1 MLILQSSPDVGYIV
15 SERKQIAMQQS
26 RSEMGTGMESKQTI
40 WTFRRRLV
48 LLLGSGVIVFLVYLA
63 VRYLFVLASP
73 FIIAYGIAL
82 VIEKPVNALAKVF
95 RGKKALASTLIVTG
109 LTIIIAAAVFYITW
123 LGVAEIKSF
132 IANFE
137 YLFIMVRQKTAGICL
152 DVDGM
157 LGLSDGCSLEFVC
170 SCADRIRRI
179 FRNGQPEEVVSSVL
193 RISFP
198 ILVNTAVIAGAVIVC
213 LISVVYLSGV
223 LEKVRKWRENSIFRE
238 EVCALTLELKK
249 LIQVYFKIELII
261 MLINAGICI
270 AGLLLIHNPY
280 AVVIGILIG
289 LVDALPFFG
298 TGTVL
303 IPWAVILLLF
313 RNYYAGAVLLSVY
326 VMTYFVR
333 DEFPQANGE
342 RLLLLS
348 LTHDLGE
355 IFTGDR
361 LGIAP
366 FTMLMVIFTGIMV
379 YGILGFILGPLSYCM
394 MKALIRYFASVLENA
409 GGTWYT

>member
-333 DEFPQANGE
+333 EIMESKCMGE
-342 RLLLLS
+342 
-348 LTHDLGE
+348 
-355 IFTGDR
+355 R

>member
-95 RGKKALASTLIVTG
+95 RGKKTLASTLIVTG

-137 YLFIMVRQKTAGICL
+137 YLFIMVRQKTARICL

-170 SCADRIRRI
+170 SCADRIRCI

-223 LEKVRKWRENSIFRE
+223 LEKIRKWRENSIFRE

-333 DEFPQANGE
+333 
-342 RLLLLS
+342 
-348 LTHDLGE
+348 E
-355 IFTGDR
+355 IMESKCMGDR

>member
-82 VIEKPVNALAKVF
+82 AIEKPVNALAKVL
-95 RGKKALASTLIVTG
+95 RGKKTLASTLIVTG

-179 FRNGQPEEVVSSVL
+179 FRNGHPEEVVSSVL

-223 LEKVRKWRENSIFRE
+223 LEKLRKWRENSIFRE

-333 DEFPQANGE
+333 
-342 RLLLLS
+342 
-348 LTHDLGE
+348 E
-355 IFTGDR
+355 IMESKCMGDR

>member
-40 WTFRRRLV
+40 WTFRRRMV

-95 RGKKALASTLIVTG
+95 RGKNALASTLIVTG

-223 LEKVRKWRENSIFRE
+223 LEKIRKWRENSIFRE

-313 RNYYAGAVLLSVY
+313 RNYYSGAVLLSVY

-333 DEFPQANGE
+333 
-342 RLLLLS
+342 
-348 LTHDLGE
+348 E
-355 IFTGDR
+355 IMESKCMGDR

>member
-1 MLILQSSPDVGYIV
+1 MKNNADAIIFHTVVYFQMKTNNLDGRGEIACANFSSPL
-15 SERKQIAMQQS
+15 
-26 RSEMGTGMESKQTI
+26 RSKAAQNRGSMNNKESV
-40 WTFRRRLV
+40 WTFRRRMV

-333 DEFPQANGE
+333 
-342 RLLLLS
+342 
-348 LTHDLGE
+348 E
-355 IFTGDR
+355 IMESKCMGDR

>member
-1 MLILQSSPDVGYIV
+1 M
-15 SERKQIAMQQS
+15 
-26 RSEMGTGMESKQTI
+26 
-40 WTFRRRLV
+40 
-48 LLLGSGVIVFLVYLA
+48 LLGSGVIVFLVYLA

-289 LVDALPFFG
+289 LVD
-298 TGTVL
+298 
-303 IPWAVILLLF
+303 VI
-313 RNYYAGAVLLSVY
+313 RRS
-326 VMTYFVR
+326 R
-333 DEFPQANGE
+333 H
-342 RLLLLS
+342 S
-348 LTHDLGE
+348 
-355 IFTGDR
+355 
-361 LGIAP
+361 
-366 FTMLMVIFTGIMV
+366 
-379 YGILGFILGPLSYCM
+379 
-394 MKALIRYFASVLENA
+394 
-409 GGTWYT
+409 

>member
-109 LTIIIAAAVFYITW
+109 LTIIIAAAVIYITW

-333 DEFPQANGE
+333 
-342 RLLLLS
+342 
-348 LTHDLGE
+348 E
-355 IFTGDR
+355 IMESKCMGDR

>member
-270 AGLLLIHNPY
+270 AGLLIIHNPY

-333 DEFPQANGE
+333 
-342 RLLLLS
+342 
-348 LTHDLGE
+348 E
-355 IFTGDR
+355 IMESKCMGDR

>member
-95 RGKKALASTLIVTG
+95 RGKKTLASTLIVTG

-137 YLFIMVRQKTAGICL
+137 YLFIMVRQKTARICL

-170 SCADRIRRI
+170 SCADGIRRI

-223 LEKVRKWRENSIFRE
+223 LEKIRKWRENSIFRE

-333 DEFPQANGE
+333 
-342 RLLLLS
+342 
-348 LTHDLGE
+348 E
-355 IFTGDR
+355 IMESKCMGDR

>member
-82 VIEKPVNALAKVF
+82 AIEKPVNVLAKVL

-137 YLFIMVRQKTAGICL
+137 YLFIMVRQKTARICL

-157 LGLSDGCSLEFVC
+157 LGFSDGCSLEFVC

-179 FRNGQPEEVVSSVL
+179 FRNGQPEEVVSRVL

-223 LEKVRKWRENSIFRE
+223 LENVRAWRENSIFRE

-270 AGLLLIHNPY
+270 AGLLLIQNPY

-303 IPWAVILLLF
+303 IPWTVILLLF

-333 DEFPQANGE
+333 
-342 RLLLLS
+342 
-348 LTHDLGE
+348 E
-355 IFTGDR
+355 IMESKCMGDR

>member
-1 MLILQSSPDVGYIV
+1 M
-15 SERKQIAMQQS
+15 
-26 RSEMGTGMESKQTI
+26 
-40 WTFRRRLV
+40 
-48 LLLGSGVIVFLVYLA
+48 LLGSGVIVFLVYLA

-179 FRNGQPEEVVSSVL
+179 FQNGQPEEVVSSVL

-223 LEKVRKWRENSIFRE
+223 LEKIRKWRENSIFRE

-270 AGLLLIHNPY
+270 

-333 DEFPQANGE
+333 
-342 RLLLLS
+342 
-348 LTHDLGE
+348 E
-355 IFTGDR
+355 IMESKCMGDR

-409 GGTWYT
+409 GGRWYT

>member
-82 VIEKPVNALAKVF
+82 AIEKPVNALAKVL
-95 RGKKALASTLIVTG
+95 RGKKTLASTLIVTG

-333 DEFPQANGE
+333 
-342 RLLLLS
+342 
-348 LTHDLGE
+348 E
-355 IFTGDR
+355 IMESKCMGDR

>member
-223 LEKVRKWRENSIFRE
+223 LEKVRAWRENSIFRE

-333 DEFPQANGE
+333 
-342 RLLLLS
+342 
-348 LTHDLGE
+348 E
-355 IFTGDR
+355 IMESKCMGDR

>member
-109 LTIIIAAAVFYITW
+109 LTIIIVAAVFYITW

-333 DEFPQANGE
+333 
-342 RLLLLS
+342 
-348 LTHDLGE
+348 E
-355 IFTGDR
+355 IMESKCMGDR

>member
-40 WTFRRRLV
+40 WTFRRRMV

-82 VIEKPVNALAKVF
+82 AIERPVNALAKVL

-137 YLFIMVRQKTAGICL
+137 YLFIMVRQKTARICL

-333 DEFPQANGE
+333 
-342 RLLLLS
+342 
-348 LTHDLGE
+348 E
-355 IFTGDR
+355 IMESKCMGDR

>member
-170 SCADRIRRI
+170 SCVDRIRRI

-333 DEFPQANGE
+333 
-342 RLLLLS
+342 
-348 LTHDLGE
+348 E
-355 IFTGDR
+355 IMESKCMGDR

>member
-95 RGKKALASTLIVTG
+95 RGKKTLASTLIVTG

-137 YLFIMVRQKTAGICL
+137 YLFIMVRQKTARICL

-179 FRNGQPEEVVSSVL
+179 FRNGQPEEVVSRVL

-223 LEKVRKWRENSIFRE
+223 LENVRAWREKSIFRE

-270 AGLLLIHNPY
+270 AGLLLIQNPY

-333 DEFPQANGE
+333 
-342 RLLLLS
+342 
-348 LTHDLGE
+348 E
-355 IFTGDR
+355 IMESKCMGDR

>member
-40 WTFRRRLV
+40 WTFRRRMV

-95 RGKKALASTLIVTG
+95 RGKKTLASTLIVTG
-109 LTIIIAAAVFYITW
+109 LTIIIAAAVFYITR

-333 DEFPQANGE
+333 
-342 RLLLLS
+342 
-348 LTHDLGE
+348 E
-355 IFTGDR
+355 IMESKCMGDR

>member
-40 WTFRRRLV
+40 WTFRRRMV

-333 DEFPQANGE
+333 
-342 RLLLLS
+342 
-348 LTHDLGE
+348 E
-355 IFTGDR
+355 IMESKCMGDR

>member
-40 WTFRRRLV
+40 WTFRRRMV

-223 LEKVRKWRENSIFRE
+223 LEKIRKWRENSIFRE

-313 RNYYAGAVLLSVY
+313 RNYYSGAVLLSVY

-333 DEFPQANGE
+333 
-342 RLLLLS
+342 
-348 LTHDLGE
+348 E
-355 IFTGDR
+355 IMESKCMGDR

-409 GGTWYT
+409 GGTLYT

>member
-40 WTFRRRLV
+40 WTFRRRMV

-123 LGVAEIKSF
+123 LGMAEIKSF

-137 YLFIMVRQKTAGICL
+137 YLFIMVRQKTARICL

-157 LGLSDGCSLEFVC
+157 LGFSDGCSLEFVC

-179 FRNGQPEEVVSSVL
+179 FRNGQPEEVVSRVL

-198 ILVNTAVIAGAVIVC
+198 ILVNTALIAGAVIVC

-313 RNYYAGAVLLSVY
+313 RNYYSGAVLLSVY

-333 DEFPQANGE
+333 
-342 RLLLLS
+342 
-348 LTHDLGE
+348 E
-355 IFTGDR
+355 IMESKCMGDR

>member
-26 RSEMGTGMESKQTI
+26 RSEMGTDMESKQTI

-82 VIEKPVNALAKVF
+82 AIEKPVNALAKVF

-333 DEFPQANGE
+333 
-342 RLLLLS
+342 
-348 LTHDLGE
+348 E
-355 IFTGDR
+355 IMESKCMGDR

>member
-82 VIEKPVNALAKVF
+82 AIEKPVNALAKVL
-95 RGKKALASTLIVTG
+95 RGKKTLASTLIVTG

-170 SCADRIRRI
+170 SCVDRIRRI

-333 DEFPQANGE
+333 
-342 RLLLLS
+342 
-348 LTHDLGE
+348 E
-355 IFTGDR
+355 IMESKCMGDR

>member
-40 WTFRRRLV
+40 WTFRRRMV

-170 SCADRIRRI
+170 SCVDRIRRI

-333 DEFPQANGE
+333 
-342 RLLLLS
+342 
-348 LTHDLGE
+348 E
-355 IFTGDR
+355 IMESKCMGDR

>member
-109 LTIIIAAAVFYITW
+109 LTIIIAAAFFYITW

-333 DEFPQANGE
+333 
-342 RLLLLS
+342 
-348 LTHDLGE
+348 E
-355 IFTGDR
+355 IMESKCMGDR

>member
-333 DEFPQANGE
+333 
-342 RLLLLS
+342 
-348 LTHDLGE
+348 E
-355 IFTGDR
+355 IMESKCMGDR

-366 FTMLMVIFTGIMV
+366 FIMLMVIFTGIMV

>member
-40 WTFRRRLV
+40 WTFRRRMV

-223 LEKVRKWRENSIFRE
+223 LEKIRKWRENSIFRE

-249 LIQVYFKIELII
+249 LIRVYFKIELII

-333 DEFPQANGE
+333 
-342 RLLLLS
+342 
-348 LTHDLGE
+348 E
-355 IFTGDR
+355 IMESKCMGDR

>member
-1 MLILQSSPDVGYIV
+1 MLILQSSPGVGYIV

-40 WTFRRRLV
+40 WTFRRRMV

-137 YLFIMVRQKTAGICL
+137 YLFIMVRQKTARICL

-157 LGLSDGCSLEFVC
+157 LGFSDGCSLEFVC

-179 FRNGQPEEVVSSVL
+179 FRNGQPEEVVSRVL

-198 ILVNTAVIAGAVIVC
+198 ILVNTALIAGAVIVC

-313 RNYYAGAVLLSVY
+313 RNYYSGAVLLSVY

-333 DEFPQANGE
+333 
-342 RLLLLS
+342 
-348 LTHDLGE
+348 E
-355 IFTGDR
+355 IMESKCMGDR

>member
-223 LEKVRKWRENSIFRE
+223 LEKIRKWRENSIFRE

-333 DEFPQANGE
+333 
-342 RLLLLS
+342 
-348 LTHDLGE
+348 E
-355 IFTGDR
+355 IMESKCMGDR

-409 GGTWYT
+409 GGTWYP

>member
-40 WTFRRRLV
+40 WTFRRRMV

-170 SCADRIRRI
+170 SCVDRIRRI

-313 RNYYAGAVLLSVY
+313 RNYYAGVVLLSVY

-333 DEFPQANGE
+333 
-342 RLLLLS
+342 
-348 LTHDLGE
+348 E
-355 IFTGDR
+355 IMESKCMGDR

>member
-1 MLILQSSPDVGYIV
+1 M
-15 SERKQIAMQQS
+15 
-26 RSEMGTGMESKQTI
+26 
-40 WTFRRRLV
+40 
-48 LLLGSGVIVFLVYLA
+48 LLGSGVIVFLVYLA

-179 FRNGQPEEVVSSVL
+179 FQNGQPEEVVSSVL

-223 LEKVRKWRENSIFRE
+223 LEKIRKWRENSIFRE

-270 AGLLLIHNPY
+270 AGL
-280 AVVIGILIG
+280 A
-289 LVDALPFFG
+289 F
-298 TGTVL
+298 
-303 IPWAVILLLF
+303 
-313 RNYYAGAVLLSVY
+313 
-326 VMTYFVR
+326 
-333 DEFPQANGE
+333 
-342 RLLLLS
+342 
-348 LTHDLGE
+348 
-355 IFTGDR
+355 
-361 LGIAP
+361 
-366 FTMLMVIFTGIMV
+366 
-379 YGILGFILGPLSYCM
+379 
-394 MKALIRYFASVLENA
+394 
-409 GGTWYT
+409 

>member
-1 MLILQSSPDVGYIV
+1 MKNTLDSIFFTPLFV

-95 RGKKALASTLIVTG
+95 RGKKTLASTLIVTG

-137 YLFIMVRQKTAGICL
+137 YLFIMVRQKTARICL

-223 LEKVRKWRENSIFRE
+223 LEKIRKWRENSIFRE

-333 DEFPQANGE
+333 
-342 RLLLLS
+342 
-348 LTHDLGE
+348 E
-355 IFTGDR
+355 IMESKCMGDR

>member
-40 WTFRRRLV
+40 WTFRRRMV

-137 YLFIMVRQKTAGICL
+137 YLFIMVRQKTARICL

-157 LGLSDGCSLEFVC
+157 LGFSDGCSLEFVC

-179 FRNGQPEEVVSSVL
+179 FRNGQPEEVVSRVL

-223 LEKVRKWRENSIFRE
+223 LEKLRKWRENSIFRE

-333 DEFPQANGE
+333 
-342 RLLLLS
+342 
-348 LTHDLGE
+348 E
-355 IFTGDR
+355 IMESKCMGDR

>member
-26 RSEMGTGMESKQTI
+26 RSEMGTGMESKQTV

-223 LEKVRKWRENSIFRE
+223 LEKIRKWRENSIFRE

-333 DEFPQANGE
+333 
-342 RLLLLS
+342 
-348 LTHDLGE
+348 E
-355 IFTGDR
+355 IMESKCMGDR

>member
-40 WTFRRRLV
+40 WTFRRRMV

-249 LIQVYFKIELII
+249 LIQVYFKVELII

-313 RNYYAGAVLLSVY
+313 RNYYAGVVLLSVY

-333 DEFPQANGE
+333 
-342 RLLLLS
+342 
-348 LTHDLGE
+348 E
-355 IFTGDR
+355 IMESKCMGDR

>member
-1 MLILQSSPDVGYIV
+1 MKNNADAIIFHTVVYSPL
-15 SERKQIAMQQS
+15 
-26 RSEMGTGMESKQTI
+26 RSKAAQNRGSMNNKESV
-40 WTFRRRLV
+40 WTFRRRMV

-198 ILVNTAVIAGAVIVC
+198 ILVNTALIAGAVIVC

-333 DEFPQANGE
+333 
-342 RLLLLS
+342 
-348 LTHDLGE
+348 E
-355 IFTGDR
+355 IMESKCMGDR

>member
-40 WTFRRRLV
+40 WTFRRRMV

-223 LEKVRKWRENSIFRE
+223 LEKIRKWRENSIFRE

-313 RNYYAGAVLLSVY
+313 RNYYSGAVLLSVY

-333 DEFPQANGE
+333 
-342 RLLLLS
+342 
-348 LTHDLGE
+348 E
-355 IFTGDR
+355 IMESKCMGDR

-394 MKALIRYFASVLENA
+394 MKALIGYFASVLENA